1 MEKKVGSLQSVSM
14 DAYFEA
20 EIPVVDDY
28 YQKYLAKLRNIVP
41 AIRRNTY
48 PFKGIRLSRAN
59 VERLL
64 QAHHDWQASVSQNNS
79 LQWEPKVLDLR
90 GANLQKVDLRRFS
103 LKLIDFSGANL
114 RGAHLEGADLSGVKL
129 RFTHLEGANLSKANL
144 AGDASLPPADLR
156 GAFLD
161 NTTNLSGVIL
171 GNEKQCVLLS
181 DAHWEEVNLS
191 VIDWSSVKMLG
202 EELEARQVKKQD
214 GKEKDRTEQISQ
226 HQIAVRANRQLAVS
240 MQAQGMSDEAS
251 HFGYRAQKCKQR
263 LLLLQLLQQLAE
275 EPKLSWVVRK
285 PSTRMIGYLDIIAVS
300 ALLIITACSFLFFF
314 TVAPHMVSA
323 MGVLGE
329 IFYGFC
335 VFNLIT
341 VLPIAG
347 YYIWRYQPIVRVVLI
362 FLVLLFAYMAFLFFL
377 IMIAVYLLIS
387 ADLRINLFSMLLLI
401 LFMGALF
408 MTTGFNPGFEPSVS
422 YVKWLSSRDE
432 RVRTRWQSAIKGMLH
447 IFSTS
452 SRFIKIQNDYA
463 RYVFS
468 LFLDLIA
475 GYGYKPGRG
484 LLWYFVVI
492 FGFASAYHF
501 LGSPQLPLQEAFV
514 LSVTSFHGRGFFPGD
529 PSLNDPRIVLAAF
542 EAVTGLIIEISFI
555 ATFTQRFFGK

>member
-1 MEKKVGSLQSVSM
+1 MEEQDSSQQSVSM
-14 DAYFEA
+14 EADFEA
-20 EIPVVDDY
+20 VKPDPDDY
-28 YQKYLAKLRNIVP
+28 YQKYLAKFRNIVP

-59 VERLL
+59 VEALL
-64 QAHHDWQASVSQNNS
+64 QVHHDWQASVSQNNHC
-79 LQWEPKVLDLR
+79 QWEPKVLDLR

-103 LKLIDFSGANL
+103 LKWIDFRGANL

-171 GNEKQCVLLS
+171 GNEKQCALLS
-181 DAHWEEVNLS
+181 GVHWEEVNLS
-191 VIDWSSVKMLG
+191 VVDWSSVKMLG

-226 HQIAVRANRQLAVS
+226 YQIAVRANRQLAVS

-285 PSTRMIGYLDIIAVS
+285 PSKHTIGYLDIMAVS
-300 ALLIITACSFLFFF
+300 ALLIITACCVLFLF
-314 TVAPHMVSA
+314 TAVPHMVSA
-323 MGVLGE
+323 MGVFGD

-335 VFNLIT
+335 VLSLIT

-347 YYIWRYQPIVRVVLI
+347 YYIWRYQPVVRIVLI
-362 FLVLLFAYMAFLFFL
+362 FLVLLFSYL
-377 IMIAVYLLIS
+377 VLLI
-387 ADLRINLFSMLLLI
+387 
-401 LFMGALF
+401 
-408 MTTGFNPGFEPSVS
+408 
-422 YVKWLSSRDE
+422 
-432 RVRTRWQSAIKGMLH
+432 
-447 IFSTS
+447 
-452 SRFIKIQNDYA
+452 
-463 RYVFS
+463 
-468 LFLDLIA
+468 
-475 GYGYKPGRG
+475 
-484 LLWYFVVI
+484 
-492 FGFASAYHF
+492 
-501 LGSPQLPLQEAFV
+501 
-514 LSVTSFHGRGFFPGD
+514 
-529 PSLNDPRIVLAAF
+529 
-542 EAVTGLIIEISFI
+542 
-555 ATFTQRFFGK
+555 